1 MTTCYYAGSD
11 RPRLVRGE
19 HLAEGCECAGC
30 LPCAHAHCRICLIAH
45 SVGTC
50 PECMAEV
57 RESLREIGRMCDA
70 LPEEVEARGVE
81 GEAMMLLGPAADPEA
96 RGHLGASVRVGRVPE
111 DYLEEADGELHP
123 LFVLGTWDMLVRDVL
138 EHDEPTTKLTV
149 ASAIDYIDRQLSYLG
164 GFEDLPFEDLA
175 RDLRACVRH
184 MESVLHDGEQVDRGA
199 PCMKCGVKVLRLTD
213 DDGAVTYRCDRCRT
227 DLSEATYMLAVK
239 AEHIARADRLT
250 ANDMVIRTGVP
261 AGTLRR
267 WANLRSVDGIEYPPL
282 FHSCGRNGQGRK
294 VYRVSD
300 VEEIRDSG
308 GDSRGR
314 TSNDKDVILSN
325 EGAA

>member
-1 MTTCYYAGSD
+1 MSCYYAGSD

-19 HLAEGCECAGC
+19 HTEAGCECAGC
-30 LPCAHAHCRICLIAH
+30 LPCAHAHCRICAIAH

-50 PECMAEV
+50 PECMAAV

-70 LPEEVEARGVE
+70 LPEEVEMRGVE

-138 EHDEPTTKLTV
+138 EHDEAAGRLTV
-149 ASAIDYIDRQLSYLG
+149 PDAIDYLDRQLSYLG
-164 GFEDLPFEDLA
+164 GFEDLPFEDMA

-199 PCMKCGVKVLRLTD
+199 PCMKCRVPLRRVYEGAELPWVHRD
-213 DDGAVTYRCDRCRT
+213 DSSPRATEDCWACGRCKTWRSEQEYRLNVAEDH
-227 DLSEATYMLAVK
+227 LQEAK
-239 AEHIARADRLT
+239 WLT
-250 ANDMVIRTGVP
+250 APDMIERTGV
-261 AGTLRR
+261 ARGSLTG
-267 WANLRSVDGIEYPPL
+267 WASKGLVAKRTQN
-282 FHSCGRNGQGRK
+282 GRV
-294 VYRVSD
+294 VYLVSD
-300 VEEIRDSG
+300 VEKCLA
-308 GDSRGR
+308 GDG
-314 TSNDKDVILSN
+314 
-325 EGAA
+325 EAA